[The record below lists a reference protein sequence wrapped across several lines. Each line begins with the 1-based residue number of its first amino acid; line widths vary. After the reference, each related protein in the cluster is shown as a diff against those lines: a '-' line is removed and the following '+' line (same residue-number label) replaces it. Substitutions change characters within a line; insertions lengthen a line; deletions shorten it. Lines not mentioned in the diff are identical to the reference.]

1 MQGVAGRGARG
12 APAASLNPH
21 QQHQRR
27 PAAWHAPTTV
37 ATAAASAAAA
47 AAAAPVGVVE
57 RRRRRAWCGC
67 HAFEREP
74 YRGGGNGNNAGPP
87 PAGGAGGPPTQT
99 YDPRAGYG
107 AAAPARG
114 PAPSSGG
121 AARAPTA
128 PVFPQQSPQPGGGP
142 GGGGG
147 NNGNNNDNNNNNN
160 KDGSSAPLSSYAR
173 ALVAAAFVTGLGAGV
188 YFDAEVNLSP
198 NQVASTEIID
208 RRTPNSEV
216 CMAYGYSAMVFDQRV
231 FVTYNP
237 FNLYV
242 SQPEVKPGCVLRR
255 SNFGVLEREGLVTDK
270 EAQACKRRMNTFGFV
285 GDLFKGD
292 GPDVS
297 CVYHSEE
304 AENSYLLGQ
313 QEGGKKGGGG
323 SARKGGGGGEG
334 GEGGGGGGG
343 TGALAAAAARA
354 AAAGGG
360 GGGGN

>member
-1 MQGVAGRGARG
+1 MHSSGR
-12 APAASLNPH
+12 AASRTTTARAARAGAAPVVALPV
-21 QQHQRR
+21 RR
-27 PAAWHAPTTV
+27 PPS
-37 ATAAASAAAA
+37 AAASASAAA
-47 AAAAPVGVVE
+47 T
-57 RRRRRAWCGC
+57 RFRCR
-67 HAFEREP
+67 AFEREP
-74 YRGGGNGNNAGPP
+74 SYRGPPGTPPPANGGNGV
-87 PAGGAGGPPTQT
+87 PTQT
-99 YDPRAGYG
+99 YDPRAYG
-107 AAAPARG
+107 AAAPPQG
-114 PAPSSGG
+114 PA
-121 AARAPTA
+121 AAGRAPTA
-128 PVFPQQSPQPGGGP
+128 PVFAPPPTQP
-142 GGGGG
+142 GGGG
-147 NNGNNNDNNNNNN
+147 NNNGSNNGNNNNNNDNNN
-160 KDGSSAPLSSYAR
+160 APLSSYAR

-255 SNFGVLEREGLVTDK
+255 SNFGVLEREGLVSEK

-292 GPDVS
+292 GPDLS

-313 QEGGKKGGGG
+313 QQQQEGGKGGGKLGARDG
-323 SARKGGGGGEG
+323 SGSGGGGGVG
-334 GEGGGGGGG
+334 P
-343 TGALAAAAARA
+343 LAAAAARA

-360 GGGGN
+360 GGGGP

>member
-1 MQGVAGRGARG
+1 MHGRAATARTGARG
-12 APAASLNPH
+12 GARASLVQSPTTMLPV
-21 QQHQRR
+21 RR
-27 PAAWHAPTTV
+27 PPSTTTTTTT
-37 ATAAASAAAA
+37 TAAAATTRSISSAW
-47 AAAAPVGVVE
+47 
-57 RRRRRAWCGC
+57 RLRAY
-67 HAFEREP
+67 EREP
-74 YRGGGNGNNAGPP
+74 SYRGGP
-87 PAGGAGGPPTQT
+87 PAGNGTTPTGAGPPTQT
-99 YDPRAGYG
+99 YDPRAYG
-107 AAAPARG
+107 AAAPPQG
-114 PAPSSGG
+114 PAAG
-121 AARAPTA
+121 RAPTA
-128 PVFPQQSPQPGGGP
+128 PVFAPPPTQPA
-142 GGGGG
+142 GGGGNG
-147 NNGNNNDNNNNNN
+147 NNGNNNNDPNNSNNNN
-160 KDGSSAPLSSYAR
+160 APLSSYAR

-255 SNFGVLEREGLVTDK
+255 SNFGVLEREGLVSDK

-292 GPDVS
+292 GPDLS

-313 QEGGKKGGGG
+313 QNQEGGKGGGKLG
-323 SARKGGGGGEG
+323 AR
-334 GEGGGGGGG
+334 GGGGGGG
-343 TGALAAAAARA
+343 GGSDKDGGVGALAAAAARA
-354 AAAGGG
+354 AATGGG
-360 GGGGN
+360 GP